1 MREIRYVD
9 AKVDI
14 HRSRLPQRF
23 RDESKMGKK
32 SIGSL
37 LKASSQ
43 CNSKPVC
50 PQKSFVSQDV
60 SRHACF
66 EDICRAL
73 VR

>member
-14 HRSRLPQRF
+14 YRSRLPQIF

-32 SIGSL
+32 SIG
-37 LKASSQ
+37 
-43 CNSKPVC
+43 
-50 PQKSFVSQDV
+50 
-60 SRHACF
+60 HACF

-73 VR
+73 AR